1 MNKLILLTIFMQIS
15 FNVIAAPMKMIGTK
29 GKVSEVN
36 KTIKISMHDNYYE
49 PKIINVKKNET
60 IKFIVENKGML
71 VHEFNIATMK
81 MHKKHGP
88 EMLEM
93 MKKGILL
100 PTKINKIKMKEMSKH
115 DKKMAHSHSN
125 SVLLEPNKSGELI
138 WKFSTSA
145 ELYVGCNVPGHLEA
159 GMISKIN
166 IN

>member
-1 MNKLILLTIFMQIS
+1 MQIS

-36 KTIKISMHDNYYE
+36 KTIKISMYDNYYE

-60 IKFIVENKGML
+60 IKFIVENKGIL

-145 ELYVGCNVPGHLEA
+145 ELYVGCNVPGHLET